1 MRVIALIE
9 DPVVVRAIL
18 THLGRWQPK
27 AVLFHY
33 TAERAVLKDM
43 AESTFAALRSGT
55 IRIELRHRYPL
66 AAAAD
71 VHRELEARRTMGP
84 IVLLP

>member
-27 AVLFHY
+27 AVLFYY
-33 TAERAVLKDM
+33 TAERAVLK
-43 AESTFAALRSGT
+43 EISERTFAALRAGT
-55 IRIELRHRYPL
+55 IRVELRHRYPL

-71 VHRELEARRTMGP
+71 AHRELEARRTMGS